1 MRKHVLSL
9 KGFLLSVF
17 ILFLFP
23 ALVHAFNADLTTW
36 KSVYPNSTLGNSLSC
51 DICHGSSSKSQA
63 NATLYGRA
71 VWGTSPISAGAI
83 RAAEGLDSDG
93 DGSINITEINANTNP
108 SNPNS
113 KPAPPPVS
121 DTPPVARITVAKTTF
136 TVGETATFNGSTSS
150 DDKGI
155 SKYEWDLNGDNAID
169 VSGATASTTY
179 AVAGSYRVILKVT
192 DTINQTGSASVTI
205 TINAPAP
212 APTPAPTP
220 TPDTAPIARITAS
233 KNSVNVG
240 EVVNLS
246 GSGSRD
252 DKGINK
258 YEWDFTS
265 NGSIDA
271 AGVNASTSYN
281 TAGTYRVTLKV
292 TDTIGQTGTATLNIT
307 VSAIGTAPPPS
318 PAPIPPSRDDDDRK
332 KEGERKKKEDDERK
346 KREDERKKKEDDE
359 RKRRR

>member
-1 MRKHVLSL
+1 M
-9 KGFLLSVF
+9 
-17 ILFLFP
+17 
-23 ALVHAFNADLTTW
+23 
-36 KSVYPNSTLGNSLSC
+36 
-51 DICHGSSSKSQA
+51 
-63 NATLYGRA
+63 
-71 VWGTSPISAGAI
+71 WGTSPISSAAISAAGT
-83 RAAEGLDSDG
+83 LDSDG
-93 DGSINITEINANTNP
+93 DGSTNITEINANTNP
-108 SNPNS
+108 SDPNS
-113 KPAPPPVS
+113 KPAPPP
-121 DTPPVARITVAKTTF
+121 PPPADALPIAKITVAKTTF
-136 TVGETATFNGSTSS
+136 TVGETATFSGSGST

-155 SKYEWDLNGDNAID
+155 TKYEWDLNGDNAID

-179 AVAGSYRVILKVT
+179 AAAGSYKVTLKVT

-205 TINAPAP
+205 TVNAPAP
-212 APTPAPTP
+212 APTPTPTPTP

-252 DKGINK
+252 DKGITK

-281 TAGTYRVTLKV
+281 TAGTYRITLKV